1 MFDYLFTAI
10 SYDVKELYNLA
21 FVTIF
26 CFGVSGGNK
35 TKKNV
40 IWCFD
45 SYSGMTTLHFSL
57 ISRRLCCWKNR
68 KYKHE
73 KSTIVIFLSSQRKH

>member
-26 CFGVSGGNK
+26 CLGVSGGNK
-35 TKKNV
+35 TKKMLYGV
-40 IWCFD
+40 
-45 SYSGMTTLHFSL
+45 L
-57 ISRRLCCWKNR
+57 IHTR
-68 KYKHE
+68 
-73 KSTIVIFLSSQRKH
+73 V